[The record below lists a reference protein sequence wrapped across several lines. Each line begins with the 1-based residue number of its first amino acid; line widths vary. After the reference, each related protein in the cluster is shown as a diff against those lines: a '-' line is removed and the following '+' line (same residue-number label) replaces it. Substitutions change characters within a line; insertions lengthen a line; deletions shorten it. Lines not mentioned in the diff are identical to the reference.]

1 MGSLKHAE
9 DDCSLSKF
17 IKYLDEAKGSE
28 PIDFENEIN
37 IIDRTEKEKVLGFF
51 IKLRKIYSSIST
63 DYLSIR
69 NQCCSYLNFWLD
81 AKKKSKK
88 EQELDISDEG
98 WGFVENL
105 WNRLSGND
113 SFSCKR
119 KSHKI
124 TMDYKKTC
132 FDFMVYCVNR
142 DELQKHC
149 EKPDNNSHKGMYCS
163 NFNNFTDK
171 YYKEFKRE
179 IKCLRDTNKY
189 IHYNWR
195 FSDSCTL
202 HNMARTFPKYDPSKK
217 YIVDDATRQPI
228 EKCESRKTLDTID
241 CYMLDG
247 VPVTLEELSTTINVI
262 PLKYGIYAGSSF
274 LGFLSLGIYLY
285 KKTRHESLIRTNSS
299 RENKINKNTDK
310 QLSHEQEKKLN
321 SKNKDYKFSYNPIQN

>member
-1 MGSLKHAE
+1 
-9 DDCSLSKF
+9 
-17 IKYLDEAKGSE
+17 LDEAKGSE

-63 DYLSIR
+63 DYLNIR

-202 HNMARTFPKYDPSKK
+202 HNMARTFPKYETSSQT
-217 YIVDDATRQPI
+217 IVDDATRQPI

-247 VPVTLEELSTTINVI
+247 VPVTLEELSTTIDVI

-274 LGFLSLGIYLY
+274 LGFFSLGLYLY
-285 KKTRHESLIRTNSS
+285 KKTRHPSLIRTNSS

-310 QLSHEQEKKLN
+310 QFSHEQEKKSN
-321 SKNKDYKFSYNPIQN
+321 SKNKDYKFSYNPIKN